1 MQIAA
6 VLSCLG
12 NDAKE
17 KRAQI
22 KSLHLQLFVKYV
34 CSVII
39 WIEAIEL
46 KIWKAGHI
54 RFNLNNGIYLVSTTC
69 QAPM

>member
-6 VLSCLG
+6 MLSCLG

-22 KSLHLQLFVKYV
+22 QSLHLQLFVKYV

-39 WIEAIEL
+39 WIEAKEL

-54 RFNLNNGIYLVSTTC
+54 GLNLTNGI
-69 QAPM
+69 